1 MPGKSTS
8 ETDTISML
16 AGITGGKCP
25 HCRKGKMFRFP
36 FWNLFRFA
44 KQNHQCNHC
53 AQDFLI
59 EPGFYYGAMYFTY
72 IVNVIAIIG
81 GICILYFGFEIENP
95 LMLSLPVVVIITGIV
110 PLNFRLSRV
119 LWLYFFGDIVYHPNL
134 KSEFPSQ
141 S

>member
-1 MPGKSTS
+1 MPDKSHQTAIPVS
-8 ETDTISML
+8 LL

-25 HCRKGKMFRFP
+25 HCRTGKIFRYR

-44 KQNHQCNHC
+44 KQNHICENC
-53 AQDFLI
+53 GQDFLI

-72 IVNVIAIIG
+72 IVNVIAIMA
-81 GICILYFGFEIENP
+81 GICISYFGFGIEDP
-95 LMLSLPVVVIITGIV
+95 ISLALPVVILITLLV

-119 LWLYFFGDIVYHPNL
+119 LWLYFFGDIIYQQELNHELP
-134 KSEFPSQ
+134 PQ